1 MAVDALAALAADPMA
16 VMLGCVELIGP
27 VALTT
32 QLITLR
38 LELVAVW
45 VVAVTTNYPCSLHFA
60 LDKRPIDKDFIAY
73 LSVGPV

>member
-1 MAVDALAALAADPMA
+1 MAVDAQAAFAADPMA
-16 VMLGCVELIGP
+16 VMLGCVELVSP

-45 VVAVTTNYPCSLHFA
+45 VVAVTANYTCSLHFA
-60 LDKRPIDKDFIAY
+60 LNK
-73 LSVGPV
+73 